1 MVASHSD
8 NSESGLE
15 RGIVGVFREYY
26 NDDSSSYHHYLS
38 VKTVNPWG
46 MNISFLSGA
55 GESALTIRN
64 ITQDDV
70 VLLESFKHELSDRSR
85 ELFCPYPW
93 NNIEK
98 LREAVTSAVRKS
110 VDLAD
115 ASYIISINN
124 KPIGHFFLWG
134 AGGNS
139 HSLRYGVDIPELGVA
154 IADSYQGKGLGFLAV
169 RILQEVAKNLK
180 KDAIEL
186 TTALSN
192 HGGWST
198 YLKAGFIYTGDIK
211 NPLEVDATLAVL
223 GQVLTERYRQE
234 RQMVYIINRKKQQ
247 EIMSYLKLKRELHT
261 GVL

>member
-8 NSESGLE
+8 NSESELE

-26 NDDSSSYHHYLS
+26 GDDSSSYHHYLS

-55 GESALTIRN
+55 EGSALMIRN

-93 NNIEK
+93 DDPDK
-98 LREAVTSAVRKS
+98 LREAITAAVRKS
-110 VDLAD
+110 
-115 ASYIISINN
+115 IEF
-124 KPIGHFFLWG
+124 K
-134 AGGNS
+134 
-139 HSLRYGVDIPELGVA
+139 DIPELGVA

-223 GQVLTERYRQE
+223 GQVSTERYRQE
-234 RQMVYIINRKKQQ
+234 RQMVCIINRKKQQ
-247 EIMSYLKLKRELHT
+247 EIMSYLELKRELHT